1 MKYLV
6 VNLVYYIIEIEL
18 LKLSIKELNTQ
29 MKFILENS
37 PQKKDLKNESKTLN
51 HELAMNRER
60 TFNLEIEIQKAK
72 ELNEFIYQQ
81 VPNKINYMI
90 AETLDYVLIK

>member
-18 LKLSIKELNTQ
+18 LKLSIKELNAQ

-37 PQKKDLKNESKTLN
+37 PKKKDLKNESKTLK